1 MTARQ
6 VQSRIWRP
14 ETGGLTLIASAGV
27 TQAFP
32 RHCHDHFVIASTETG
47 VGGSI
52 SRTGLRR
59 AGPGSLMIIHPE
71 EIHTGYPVCPPSWSY
86 RAVYPDAALFPAMV
100 EGSAGATPFFRDT
113 IVDDAELTEEFL
125 GAHRMLESPGE
136 ALEGQSRMLSFLATL
151 AERHADRWPE
161 PPAAAVSSGPL
172 GRARDYLE
180 TAYNQDLTLKELA
193 RIANLSVFHFL
204 RAFSRRFGLTPHAY
218 LNQVRVHQAREL
230 ILRGVPIA
238 RAAVDVGFVDQSHL
252 TKRFKRLLG
261 VTPGQVL
268 PQAAPRSFT
277 SPAVF
282 SAPGCAAS
290 GPR

>member
-14 ETGGLTLIASAGV
+14 ETGGLTLIASAGI

-32 RHCHDHFVIASTETG
+32 RHCHDHFVIAATESG

-59 AGPGSLMIIHPE
+59 AGPGSLMIIHPG
-71 EIHTGYPVCPPSWSY
+71 EIHTGYPVCPPAWSY
-86 RAVYPDAALFPAMV
+86 RAVYPDAALFPEMIEAD
-100 EGSAGATPFFRDT
+100 AGNPRATPFFRDT
-113 IVDDAELTEEFL
+113 IIDDAHLAEEFL
-125 GAHRMLESPGE
+125 GAHRMLESPHE
-136 ALEGQSRMLSFLATL
+136 ALEGQSRMLGFLGTL
-151 AERHADRWPE
+151 AARHASRWPQP
-161 PPAAAVSSGPL
+161 PPADVPSGPL
-172 GRARDYLE
+172 ARARDYLE
-180 TAYNQDLTLKELA
+180 SAYHQNVTLAEMA
-193 RIANLSVFHFL
+193 GIANLSVFHFL
-204 RAFSRRFGLTPHAY
+204 RAFNRQFGLTPHAY

-268 PQAAPRSFT
+268 PQAAVAR
-277 SPAVF
+277 
-282 SAPGCAAS
+282 
-290 GPR
+290 

>member
-1 MTARQ
+1 MTVRQ
-6 VQSRIWRP
+6 GQSRIWRP
-14 ETGGLTLIASAGV
+14 EAGGLTLLASAGV

-32 RHCHDHFVIASTETG
+32 RHCHDHFVIAATEAG

-59 AGPGSLMIIHPE
+59 AGPGSLMIIHPG
-71 EIHTGYPVCPPSWSY
+71 EIHTGYPVCPPTWSY
-86 RAVYPDAALFPAMV
+86 RAVYPDASLFPETI
-100 EGSAGATPFFRDT
+100 EGSAGEMPFFRDT
-113 IVDDAELTEEFL
+113 IVEDAELSGEFL
-125 GAHRMLESPGE
+125 RAHHMLESPAE

-151 AERHADRWPE
+151 AARHSDRWPE
-161 PPAAAVSSGPL
+161 PPPAAVSSGPL
-172 GRARDYLE
+172 ARARDYLE
-180 TAYNQDLTLKELA
+180 TAYNQNVSLKQLA
-193 RIANLSVFHFL
+193 GIANLSVFHFL
-204 RAFSRRFGLTPHAY
+204 RAFSRQFGLPPHAY

-268 PQAAPRSFT
+268 PQAAVATVSLR
-277 SPAVF
+277 
-282 SAPGCAAS
+282 GRQGLRAS
-290 GPR
+290 V